1 MSAGAPGTATDG
13 AVRGAGPGVL
23 HHLFWSSRP
32 LSWVNTAYPF
42 ALTVLLLARPVPV
55 AALVVGTIWFLVPYN
70 LAMYGVNDV
79 FDYES
84 DLRNPRKGGVEGA
97 VLAPRFHRPV
107 LLAAL
112 VANVPFL
119 LVLVLLGNPAS
130 WPVLAISVFAVVA
143 YSAPGLRLKERPVLD
158 SITSSTHFVSPAVYG
173 VALAGVAPDARTVL
187 LLVAFFC
194 WGMASHAFGA
204 VQDVPADRE
213 AGIGSVATAVGARA
227 TVAGAAVLY
236 LAAGVLA
243 ACSGWPTAL
252 AGLAAVPYLVMTL
265 PFLSITDASAERANR
280 GWRRFLGINY
290 GVGFGVTILAIVAA
304 LVA

>member
-1 MSAGAPGTATDG
+1 MISVPARGARSAGPDRTEL
-13 AVRGAGPGVL
+13 VR
-23 HHLFWSSRP
+23 HLFWSSRP
-32 LSWVNTAYPF
+32 LSWINTAYPF
-42 ALTVLLLARPVPV
+42 ALTTLLLDRPLSWP
-55 AALVVGTIWFLVPYN
+55 ALVIGTVYFLVPYN

-112 VANVPFL
+112 AANVPFL
-119 LVLVLLGNPAS
+119 VALAVLGNPAS
-130 WPVLAISVFAVVA
+130 WLVLAVSVFAVIA
-143 YSAPGLRLKERPVLD
+143 YSAPVLRFKERPVLD
-158 SITSSTHFVSPAVYG
+158 SITSSTHFVSPAVYA
-173 VALAGVAPDARTVL
+173 VALAGSAPDARAVL

-213 AGIGSVATAVGARA
+213 AGIGSIATVLGARPA
-227 TVAGAAVLY
+227 VAFAAALY

-252 AGLAAVPYLVMTL
+252 AGLVAIPYLAMVG
-265 PFLSITDASAERANR
+265 PFLAITDAEAERANR

-290 GVGFGVTILAIVAA
+290 GAGFAVTMLAIGAA
-304 LVA
+304 LTA